1 MSRRTRKSPD
11 KYITEEATQAIDQA
25 RQIAA
30 GLGDMYCEPMHFMLA
45 VAIMA
50 SGNIEIREWLSEA
63 LIEVKDDNSTAEAHL
78 KYLCDHWKLSRD
90 EVADAYEDTYSPLS
104 PCSVQMEQIV
114 STMANDVA
122 SVETIFVQCM
132 LMSDLDPDSYTLPE
146 PIAMDN
152 PLVTEEGSNL
162 STVKYTTD
170 LVQSAADGLLD
181 PIIGREKVI
190 KKIEGILKKR
200 TKNNPVLIGDPGV
213 GKTAIVEGIAQKI
226 ADGVASHELSNKR
239 ILMLDMAAL
248 MAGTTLRGM
257 FEERLK
263 DLVDSLDGEDAI
275 LFIDEAHMMMGAGT
289 SGGDQGGMDMAN
301 MLKPAL
307 SRRKLQVIAAT
318 TREEYEKI
326 VTDGALERR
335 FEPVNVNE
343 PTPPETLDII
353 MGVRDIYENYHSVAI
368 PDDVCEEIV
377 RLADAHIH
385 DRKRPDKT
393 IDLLDE
399 TCVAASLRLQLNET
413 FEDLTDRVEELD
425 KRFAEKII
433 KDGPASAAAVR
444 KELDSILAKISKL
457 RAKTREAPLAS
468 TTDVQDAIYQRL
480 DSKFA
485 MYDKS
490 NKEVMKDVA
499 AQISKSVVG
508 QDEAIDAL
516 VEQLRTGY
524 ALAKAPVFCVI
535 LDGKSGSGKTEIAKK
550 LGETCFE
557 NIVEINMADY
567 KSDARAES
575 LRGSPRGYVDSR
587 RGGILTR
594 PLRHQPNSLLIL
606 ENIDNTNPN
615 ALDTISSMISKG
627 YIDDG
632 VGRTSYLKDAGIILT
647 TGGGG
652 FGTARI
658 GFTKKESKDA
668 VPSKGLPSE
677 VLKGVKRVTLREI
690 TSEEAPEIAEEH
702 LHRLSDRIGR
712 GITYTK
718 SVLTHICEDFDSKYG
733 ARSVVSAI
741 QEKVE
746 PVVADNPGSHAI
758 HLTMDKKTLV
768 CREGDKKHGKK
779 SSKSKLGNKASQKA
793 HSESA

>member
-1 MSRRTRKSPD
+1 MSRKIGKLGE
-11 KYITEEATQAIDQA
+11 KYITEEATRIIDQA

-30 GLGDMYCEPMHFMLA
+30 GLGDMYCEPKHFMLA
-45 VAIMA
+45 VAITA
-50 SGNIEIREWLSEA
+50 SGNMEIREWLNEA
-63 LIEVKDDNSTAEAHL
+63 LTEVEDDGSTSEAHL
-78 KYLCDHWKLSRD
+78 VYLCKHWKLNRQQ
-90 EVADAYEDTYSPLS
+90 VWDAYADTYSALS
-104 PCSVQMEQIV
+104 PASVEMEQII

-122 SVETIFVQCM
+122 SVESIFIQCM
-132 LMSDLDPDSYTLPE
+132 LTSDLDPESYSLPE
-146 PIAMDN
+146 PLEGDN
-152 PLVTEEGSNL
+152 PLVTEEGANL
-162 STVKYTTD
+162 ANVKYTSD
-170 LVQSAADGLLD
+170 LVQNAADGLLD
-181 PIIGREKVI
+181 PVIGREKII
-190 KKIEGILKKR
+190 KKIESILKKR

-226 ADGVASHELSNKR
+226 ADGTCSRELADRR

-263 DLVDSLDGEDAI
+263 ELVDSLSGEPAI

-289 SGGDQGGMDMAN
+289 SGGEQGGMDMAN

-343 PTPPETLDII
+343 TTPPETLDII
-353 MGVRDIYENYHSVAI
+353 LGVRELYENHHSVSI

-399 TCVAASLRLQLNET
+399 TCVAASLRLQFNGT
-413 FEDLTDRVEELD
+413 FEDLTARVEELD
-425 KRFAEKII
+425 ARFADKIL
-433 KDGPASAAAVR
+433 KDGPAAAAGIR
-444 KELDSILAKISKL
+444 KELDAILAKISKL
-457 RAKTREAPLAS
+457 RAKTAKSPLAS

-490 NKEVMKDVA
+490 NKEVMKTMADEV
-499 AQISKSVVG
+499 SKHVIG
-508 QDEAIDAL
+508 QDTAIND
-516 VEQLRTGY
+516 VIEQLRTGY
-524 ALAKAPVFCVI
+524 ALARAPVFCVI
-535 LDGKSGSGKTEIAKK
+535 LDGKPGSGKTEIAQK
-550 LGETCFE
+550 LGNSCFE
-557 NIVEINMADY
+557 NTVEINLAQY
-567 KSDARAES
+567 KSDARAEA
-575 LRGSPRGYVDSR
+575 LIGSPRGYVDSKK
-587 RGGILTR
+587 GGALTR
-594 PLRHQPNSLLIL
+594 PLRHQPNTLLIL

-615 ALDTISSMISKG
+615 TLDTIASMITKG
-627 YIDDG
+627 YITDG
-632 VGRTSYLKDAGIILT
+632 VGRISYLKDAGIILT
-647 TGGGG
+647 TGGGS
-652 FGTARI
+652 FGTAKI
-658 GFTKKESKDA
+658 GFTKKDPKKA
-668 VPSKGLPSE
+668 AGSKGLPTE
-677 VLKGVKRVTLREI
+677 VLKGVKRVTLREL
-690 TSEEAPEIAEEH
+690 TSEEAPKIAEEH

-712 GITYTK
+712 DITYNK
-718 SVLTHICEDFDSKYG
+718 SVLTFICESFDSKYG
-733 ARSVVSAI
+733 AGSVVSAI

-758 HLTMDKKTLV
+758 HLTMDKKELV
-768 CREGDKKHGKK
+768 CREGDKKHVKK
-779 SSKSKLGNKASQKA
+779 SSKSKLGKKATKKA
-793 HSESA
+793 HR